1 MTLADI
7 NFNQI
12 ESPVEAQIPSDVT
25 GLETILSTAA
35 GFLTI
40 TGGILF
46 LTMFIIGAYGWIT
59 AEGKPEKL
67 DAARGRIV
75 NAIIGMFILV
85 AAFAAAAVIGFLLG
99 IDILNL
105 SAAIETITNR

>member
-1 MTLADI
+1 MKLAQLQFDPI
-7 NFNQI
+7 Q
-12 ESPVEAQIPSDVT
+12 SPVEAQIPSDVT
-25 GLETILSTAA
+25 GIETILSTAA

-40 TGGILF
+40 AGGILF

-67 DAARGRIV
+67 DAARQRII
-75 NAIIGMFILV
+75 NAITGMFILV
-85 AAFAAAAVIGFLLG
+85 SAFAIATVIGYLLG

-105 SAAIETITNR
+105 QGAIEMITSR